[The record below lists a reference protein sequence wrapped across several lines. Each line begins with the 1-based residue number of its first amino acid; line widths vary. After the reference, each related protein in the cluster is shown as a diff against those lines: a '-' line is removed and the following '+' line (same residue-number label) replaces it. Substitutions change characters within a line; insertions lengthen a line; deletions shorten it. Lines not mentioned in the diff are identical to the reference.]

1 MPVQPVVDEVEM
13 LLEGAWIA
21 TEVEEI
27 AEREVH
33 NEYGSGGGVCYC

>member
-1 MPVQPVVDEVEM
+1 MSVQPVVDEVEM
-13 LLEGAWIA
+13 LLEGAWTT

-33 NEYGSGGGVCYC
+33 NEYGSTHGGGYC